1 MEIASKDATFWMGGR
16 LASELSEISHDP
28 ASLEAD
34 GFWAVQIDYEGSWT
48 LAKFDSVVDSEFPRT
63 DWTGITA
70 PWSSTHSREQYIDYV
85 SQIRDAIADGRVYQV
100 NACRVLSLQCDQSL
114 TGLFSKILIGN
125 PAPYAA
131 YFRVDGKEIA
141 SASPEL
147 FLKIS
152 TSPDGTFVKSSPIKG
167 TSKVSEFGEKD
178 QSENVMIVDL
188 IRNDL
193 GRICKDGS
201 VDVSRLLG
209 VEKHPGLFHLVSD
222 VVGKLRSDFSWS
234 EFSDALLP
242 AGSISGAPKSSATK
256 MIAEH
261 EKVRG
266 PYCGVLGWIERK
278 DGVVNG
284 VLSVGIRLFWR
295 SESQIHF
302 GTGAGITWG
311 SDPVAEWEETELKAK
326 RLIAIASGKD
336 VS

>member
-1 MEIASKDATFWMGGR
+1 MEIASKDATFWMDGR

-28 ASLEAD
+28 AALASD
-34 GFWAVQIDYEGSWT
+34 GFWAVQIDYEGRCT
-48 LAKFDSVVDSEFPRT
+48 LAKFNSVVETEFPET
-63 DWTGITA
+63 NWNPITA
-70 PWSSTHSREQYIDYV
+70 PWSSSHSREQYILYV
-85 SQIRDAIADGRVYQV
+85 SQIRELIASGSVYQV
-100 NACRVLSLQCDQSL
+100 NACRTLSAQCDQSL
-114 TGLFSKILIGN
+114 LGLFSKILVKN

-131 YFRVDGKEIA
+131 YFRAGECEIA

-152 TSPDGTFVKSSPIKG
+152 TSTDGTFVKSSPIKG
-167 TSKVSEFGEKD
+167 TSKSPEFGEKD

-193 GRICKDGS
+193 GRICEDGS
-201 VDVSRLLG
+201 VEVSRLLG

-256 MIAEH
+256 IITAQE
-261 EKVRG
+261 ESRG

-295 SESQIHF
+295 NEGQIHF

-326 RLIAIASGKD
+326 RLIAIASGKE